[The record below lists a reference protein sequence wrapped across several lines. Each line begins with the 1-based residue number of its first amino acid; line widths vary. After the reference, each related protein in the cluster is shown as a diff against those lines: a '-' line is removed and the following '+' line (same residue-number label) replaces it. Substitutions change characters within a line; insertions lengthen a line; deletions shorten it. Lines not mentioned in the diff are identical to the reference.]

1 MSKEVFTLDFYGK
14 KLVVEN
20 GEIATQA
27 DGSVFV
33 RFNDTAVLCAVCG
46 AKEAKLGQDFFP
58 LTVNYFERQYAA
70 GKIPGSF
77 LRREGRQSTR
87 ETLISRLIDR
97 PIRPMFPEG
106 YVNET
111 QITCTV
117 MSSDPDACPDM
128 TAMFG
133 ASLALCVSDIPFE
146 GPIAGV
152 HVGRVNGQLIINPTV
167 EEMAQ
172 SDLDLSVAGTE
183 VAINMVEAGAQELSE
198 DEMLDALMFGHEAV
212 KKL

>member
-1 MSKEVFTLDFYGK
+1 MSKQVFSLDFYGK
-14 KLVVEN
+14 KLSVEI
-20 GEIATQA
+20 GEIAKQA
-27 DGSVFV
+27 DGSAFV

-77 LRREGRQSTR
+77 LRREGRQSYR

-117 MSSDPDACPDM
+117 RSADRDACPDR
-128 TAMFG
+128 TARFG
-133 ASLALCVSDIPFE
+133 ASLAL
-146 GPIAGV
+146 
-152 HVGRVNGQLIINPTV
+152 
-167 EEMAQ
+167 
-172 SDLDLSVAGTE
+172 
-183 VAINMVEAGAQELSE
+183 
-198 DEMLDALMFGHEAV
+198 
-212 KKL
+212 

>member
-14 KLVVEN
+14 KIVVEN
-20 GEIATQA
+20 GEIAKQA

-117 MSSDPDACPDM
+117 MSSDPDACSDM
-128 TAMFG
+128 TV
-133 ASLALCVSDIPFE
+133 SL
-146 GPIAGV
+146 
-152 HVGRVNGQLIINPTV
+152 T
-167 EEMAQ
+167 
-172 SDLDLSVAGTE
+172 
-183 VAINMVEAGAQELSE
+183 
-198 DEMLDALMFGHEAV
+198 
-212 KKL
+212 